1 MTVERLCFC
10 TASFRGPFIVQVR
23 NGNVA
28 SVETLEGVPATGNGL
43 GDVSALTVSGTF
55 DLTVPGIFDLIG
67 RSFDS
72 DRLEVQFNQQNG
84 VPTLVQIDRIALA
97 VDDELTVRVSSFRV
111 DN

>member
-1 MTVERLCFC
+1 MTVDRPCFC
-10 TASFRGPFIVQVR
+10 TAGFRGPFIVQVR

-43 GDVSALTVSGTF
+43 GDVSALTV
-55 DLTVPGIFDLIG
+55 PGIFDLIG
-67 RSFDS
+67 RSFDAH
-72 DRLEVQFNQQNG
+72 RLEVQFNQENG

-97 VDDELTVRVSSFRV
+97 VDDESTVRVSGFRV